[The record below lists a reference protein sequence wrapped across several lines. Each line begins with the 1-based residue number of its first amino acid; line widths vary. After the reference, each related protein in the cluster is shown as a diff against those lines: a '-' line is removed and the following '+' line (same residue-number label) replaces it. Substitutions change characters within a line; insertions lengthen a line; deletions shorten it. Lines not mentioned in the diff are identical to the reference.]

1 LVAAADRSAKQVN
14 IKPKWEEEHPP
25 MKLVTSRKNT
35 IQPMRIVNRV
45 QDKNGQWW
53 VLIRGE
59 WVME

>member
-1 LVAAADRSAKQVN
+1 VN